1 LSNILISF
9 FVNGLKILLIYLL
22 HVAQSFFEVQGIS
35 VTAGESI
42 RQLLSQSTHIC
53 LRLDSTLPFLLV
65 LIFNDQVLIGSYGPL
80 LLLDKLSQNEKLLL
94 QFHIFSFFN
103 LRLLSK
109 LISFTLQIFYLY
121 QKVLRVAS
129 RRKIW
134 SCSYHWWV
142 ILHHWGISWSLHQF
156 GDIFV

>member
-1 LSNILISF
+1 LVSF

-22 HVAQSFFEVQGIS
+22 HVTQSFLEVQGIS

-53 LRLDSTLPFLLV
+53 LRLDPTLSFLLILV
-65 LIFNDQVLIGSYGPL
+65 FNDQVFIGSYGPL

-94 QFHIFSFFN
+94 QFHIFGFFD

-109 LISFTLQIFYLY
+109 LISFTLQIFYLD
-121 QKVLRVAS
+121 QKFLRVAS
-129 RRKIW
+129 RREIW
-134 SCSYHWWV
+134 NCSSHWRV
-142 ILHHWGISWSLHQF
+142 VCHRAWSLHKF
-156 GDIFV
+156 GDVFV